1 METVNPSVAEW
12 TAKSPK
18 GNGVG
23 RSLFALDL
31 MKSFAATRQWLRN
44 IWEKFRS
51 FCLMI
56 WSRKEPILW
65 FNCSLVWCKMPPAEA
80 KEHRGGVV
88 LNEKSTAR
96 FHKMEMGCGFFWGS
110 LKNNDYFCKKFDKL
124 RKTEYKIHRPFPGMG
139 KTCGFFSRFWG
150 NGMAAHIA
158 FFCPISAFGYLPCS
172 FYRKSASRTG
182 CTQSL
187 KVWPLALC
195 HYLNELSFGPLFYY
209 LSNSPIYL

>member
-12 TAKSPK
+12 TAKNPK

-65 FNCSLVWCKMPPAEA
+65 FSCSLVWCKMPPAEA

-110 LKNNDYFCKKFDKL
+110 LKKITTVFARNSTNCEKQNTKSTGHFPEGGRPADFLADFEAMGWLHTLLSSALFQHSVTCHALF
-124 RKTEYKIHRPFPGMG
+124 TEKVHPARDALNLWR
-139 KTCGFFSRFWG
+139 CG
-150 NGMAAHIA
+150 
-158 FFCPISAFGYLPCS
+158 L
-172 FYRKSASRTG
+172 
-182 CTQSL
+182 
-187 KVWPLALC
+187 
-195 HYLNELSFGPLFYY
+195 
-209 LSNSPIYL
+209 